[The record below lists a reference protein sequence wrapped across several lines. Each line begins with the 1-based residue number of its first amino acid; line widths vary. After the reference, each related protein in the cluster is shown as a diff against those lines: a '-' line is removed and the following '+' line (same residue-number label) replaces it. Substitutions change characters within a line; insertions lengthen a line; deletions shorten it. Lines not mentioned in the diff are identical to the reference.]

1 MSYIELTDVSVVFDE
16 ASKTIQVFDNLSLSI
31 EKGDFISLVGSS
43 GCGKSTLLRL
53 IGGLV
58 KPAKGRVRVGD
69 VTVNELDGKDE
80 ERYRN
85 QKIGFVFQNFCLID
99 CFNVV
104 ENVMTPALI
113 AGVPP
118 VEARARAMELLSE
131 VGLSDRASSYPNKM
145 SGGEQQRV
153 AVARAL
159 INNSD
164 LILADEPTGN
174 LDSVARD
181 AVLAILKRLNAAGK
195 TILLV
200 THDEVVASFAKRSLC
215 VDDLK
220 GLSKAEPNQGI

>member
-1 MSYIELTDVSVVFDE
+1 MGYIELKDVSVGFVE
-16 ASKTIQVFDNLSLSI
+16 ADRRIQVFDKLSLSV
-31 EKGDFISLVGSS
+31 EKGDFLSLIGSS

-53 IGGLV
+53 VGGLI
-58 KPAKGRVRVGD
+58 KPEEGRVKVGD
-69 VTVNELDGKDE
+69 IRVDELNGKDE

-85 QKIGFVFQNFCLID
+85 QKVGFVFQDFGLIE
-99 CFNVV
+99 CFNVL

-113 AGVPP
+113 AGVPL
-118 VEARARAMELLSE
+118 VEARARAMGLLGE
-131 VGLSDRASSYPNKM
+131 VGLSDRASSYPSKM

-159 INNSD
+159 INNPD

-174 LDSVARD
+174 LDPVARD
-181 AVLAILKRLNAAGK
+181 AVLAIFERLNAAGK

-200 THDEVVASFAKRSLC
+200 THDETVAGFAKHRLC

-220 GLSKAEPNQGI
+220 ESSRSGADQEI